1 MPDPATHTS
10 GSLARALT
18 SAGVAVELV
27 GPNDLPLLRFD
38 AAEQAGEGAVTFFRT
53 DRFADQWRQGRA
65 SAAIVSRDHAA
76 AYATDAPRRALLVV
90 PNTDL
95 AFIKALALFAPPAP
109 PVRPGVHPSACVD
122 PSATI
127 DPGAEVGP
135 LCVIG
140 PGASVG
146 AGSLLKNSVVLGPLA
161 RVGARCTLHPG
172 VRVLDRCRVGDRC
185 ILHANAVLGADGFGY
200 RPDGAGLAKVP
211 HIGDVVVEDE
221 VEIGAGSCIDRATL
235 GSTVIGRGSK
245 IDNLVQI
252 AHNCRIGKCCIICGL
267 CGLAGSVTLGD
278 GVVLGGGVGVADGV
292 TIGSGSRLGA
302 QSGVIN
308 DVPPGSEWIG
318 SPAGPAS
325 DQRRNYAVLR
335 HLAQT
340 IAEIKKKLRAVE
352 LR

>member
-1 MPDPATHTS
+1 MPNPATHTT

-18 SAGVAVELV
+18 DAGVPVELV
-27 GPNDLPLLRFD
+27 GPDDLPLLRFD
-38 AAEQAGEGAVTFFRT
+38 AAEHAGLGAVTFFRG
-53 DRFADQWRQGRA
+53 DRFADQWRAGQA
-65 SAAIVSRDHAA
+65 SAAIVSREHAST
-76 AYATDAPRRALLVV
+76 YAPDSPRRALLVV

-109 PVRPGVHPSACVD
+109 PVRPGIHPSACVD
-122 PSATI
+122 PSAAI
-127 DPGAEVGP
+127 DPGAEIGP

-140 PGASVG
+140 PGARVG
-146 AGSLLKNSVVLGPLA
+146 PGSLLKNSVVLGPGA
-161 RVGARCTLHPG
+161 SVGARCTLHPG

-200 RPDGAGLAKVP
+200 RPEGQGLAKVP
-211 HIGDVVVEDE
+211 HIGDVVVEDD
-221 VEIGAGSCIDRATL
+221 VEIGANTTIDRATL
-235 GSTVIGRGSK
+235 DETRIRRGAK

-252 AHNCRIGKCCIICGL
+252 AHNCRIGKSCIVCGL

-278 GVVLGGGVGVADGV
+278 AVVLGGGVGVADGV

-325 DQRRNYAVLR
+325 DQRRNYAVFR

-340 IAEIKKKLRAVE
+340 LAEIKKKLRAAE
-352 LR
+352 MR